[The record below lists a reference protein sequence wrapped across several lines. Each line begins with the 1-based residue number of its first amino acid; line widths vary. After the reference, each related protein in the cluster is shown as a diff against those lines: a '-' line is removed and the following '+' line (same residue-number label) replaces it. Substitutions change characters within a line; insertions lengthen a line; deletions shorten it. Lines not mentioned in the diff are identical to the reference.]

1 MSQICT
7 KQSICFLREVAG
19 SKSEIKAA
27 VLDAEEQQQGPN
39 NYRIK
44 LWVEKLKDTLDDRQV
59 LTKDKKAKKVRIFLS
74 SSNQLLFSFNMAQ
87 KIKKLRKRIE
97 GLNVDRKI
105 FNFTNHTP
113 EKRVMRQRVTHSFI
127 REEKVIGRDDEKK
140 DLIKLLLNTD
150 IDDLERPHCSTC
162 VHDKTVQQHFELKKW
177 VCVADDDSEVKGF
190 DVEGIAAKILESKT
204 RDEMDQV
211 QQELRTKIDGNRYL
225 LILDD
230 MWNEERENWL
240 QLMTL
245 LRDGAKG
252 SKIVITTRSETVA
265 KISGTSSL
273 FSLKGLDEKQSWNL
287 FSQLAFENRKE
298 SENPIWVSI
307 GKEISKKCSGVPL
320 AHKSIG
326 SLMFSMETEKDW
338 LNFKNKD
345 LIKIDEQGGNKIFQ
359 LIKLSYDHLPFYLK
373 KCFAFCSLFPKDY
386 RIEKKKL
393 IRLWIA
399 QGLVHSSDES
409 TNLEDNGDKYFLTL
423 LHRSIFQVNEK
434 EQHIEKG
441 TRHVSFGFALDI
453 SWQVPSSLLEAKKLR
468 TFLLPQRCNAHFF
481 DVQASME
488 ESASNSIISSFKQFR
503 VLNLNH
509 IITKKIPSCIGML
522 KYLRYLDLSHNEQI
536 EVLPNS
542 ITKLINL
549 ETLLLNDCF

>member
-1 MSQICT
+1 MS
-7 KQSICFLREVAG
+7 KEMF
-19 SKSEIKAA
+19 
-27 VLDAEEQQQGPN
+27 
-39 NYRIK
+39 
-44 LWVEKLKDTLDDRQV
+44 
-59 LTKDKKAKKVRIFLS
+59 
-74 SSNQLLFSFNMAQ
+74 QLFPSLE
-87 KIKKLRKRIE
+87 LE
-97 GLNVDRKI
+97 
-105 FNFTNHTP
+105 
-113 EKRVMRQRVTHSFI
+113 
-127 REEKVIGRDDEKK
+127 
-140 DLIKLLLNTD
+140 
-150 IDDLERPHCSTC
+150 DLERPHCSTC

-423 LHRSIFQVNEK
+423 LHRSIFQGIVK
-434 EQHIEKG
+434 EPLG
-441 TRHVSFGFALDI
+441 D
-453 SWQVPSSLLEAKKLR
+453 
-468 TFLLPQRCNAHFF
+468 
-481 DVQASME
+481 
-488 ESASNSIISSFKQFR
+488 
-503 VLNLNH
+503 
-509 IITKKIPSCIGML
+509 
-522 KYLRYLDLSHNEQI
+522 
-536 EVLPNS
+536 
-542 ITKLINL
+542 
-549 ETLLLNDCF
+549 